1 MGIEN
6 PLAKNTLISST
17 PSGVEL
23 TLSRYSQSILRYY
36 WLLIYNVCMKRI
48 AIENDGTKVRLL
60 LMDNDGNMVYKH
72 LPRGITDLD
81 KLKEYEDTSLSS
93 N

>member
-1 MGIEN
+1 M
-6 PLAKNTLISST
+6 
-17 PSGVEL
+17 
-23 TLSRYSQSILRYY
+23 
-36 WLLIYNVCMKRI
+36 IYNVCMKRI

-60 LMDNDGNMVYKH
+60 LMDNDDNIIYRN
-72 LPRGITDLD
+72 LPKGIIDIE